1 MEPRIGRLLSLPTG
15 TWADEDFEFSHQ
27 ASQVALAGE
36 RDCRKGKGEKEGS
49 LPLTG
54 YFALFFFARHRH
66 HSPHSCF
73 FGQNS
78 VMWPHLPARGA
89 GRQSLTMFS
98 EKRGTS
104 LSQVGMNVPILQMRK

>member
-49 LPLTG
+49 LLLTG
-54 YFALFFFARHRH
+54 YFALFFLPDTGIT
-66 HSPHSCF
+66 PHIPVSLFRTQSC
-73 FGQNS
+73 G
-78 VMWPHLPARGA
+78 HTYLPGELGDR
-89 GRQSLTMFS
+89 
-98 EKRGTS
+98 
-104 LSQVGMNVPILQMRK
+104 V